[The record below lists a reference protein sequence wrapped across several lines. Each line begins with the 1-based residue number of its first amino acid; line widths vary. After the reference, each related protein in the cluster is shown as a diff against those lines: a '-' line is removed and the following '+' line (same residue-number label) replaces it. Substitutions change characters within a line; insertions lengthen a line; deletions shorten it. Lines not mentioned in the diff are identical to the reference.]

1 MQPPISKP
9 TPTTG
14 IPQATPAAA
23 KEIPKPKEAK

>member
-1 MQPPISKP
+1 MQPPISK
-9 TPTTG
+9 PTTG